1 MNNKPNLHL
10 VVDDTECEKRNEFL
24 RKEINDYFVLTEKF
38 VREKTHKKTLELMRM
53 GYTPIEINMVMR
65 EYLNS
70 KQNKR
75 I

>member
-1 MNNKPNLHL
+1 MNNKPDLHL

-24 RKEINDYFVLTEKF
+24 RKEISNYFVLTEEF
-38 VREKTHKKTLELMRM
+38 VRKKTHKKTLELMNM
-53 GYTPIEINMVMR
+53 GYTPIEINIVMR

-70 KQNKR
+70 KQNRR